1 MELPNLDKILSLKSN
16 PKEFTTFSAQM
27 ELMSTRDIVKWAL
40 NTFDTSI
47 ALASSFGAEDV
58 VIIDMM
64 CDIKGKKTKV
74 FTLDTGRLN
83 QETYD
88 LIEKIKERYEI
99 EIIFLFPNKDEV
111 EAMLKESGPN
121 LMYKNVEN
129 RKYCCQ
135 VRKVEPLGRALL
147 DLNCWITGLRREQ
160 SVSRS
165 NTKKIEIDTA
175 NNDILKLN
183 PLADWTN
190 EQVWEYIRTNEVPY
204 NKLHDL
210 GYPSIG
216 CEPCTRA
223 VGPNDDPRSGRWWW
237 EESTVKECGLHWVT
251 AGKARDKK

>member
-1 MELPNLDKILSLKSN
+1 MELPNLDNILSLKSN
-16 PKEFTTFSAQM
+16 PKEFINFSAQM
-27 ELMSTRDIVKWAL
+27 EMMSAMDVLQWAL
-40 NTFDTSI
+40 DTFGTSI

-64 CDIKGKKTKV
+64 SGIKGKKSKI

-88 LIEKIKERYEI
+88 LIEKIHEKYEV
-99 EIIFLFPNKDEV
+99 EINFLFPDKNEV
-111 EAMLKESGPN
+111 EAMLRENGPN
-121 LMYKNVEN
+121 LMYKSVEN

-135 VRKVEPLGRALL
+135 VRKVEPLSRALH

-165 NTKKIEIDTA
+165 NIKKIEIDVT
-175 NNDILKLN
+175 NKHILKLN

-190 EQVWEYIRTNEVPY
+190 KQVWEYIKSHEVPY

-216 CEPCTRA
+216 CQPCTRA

-237 EESTVKECGLHWVT
+237 EQSTVKECGLHWDSK
-251 AGKARDKK
+251 GKIRR

>member
-1 MELPNLDKILSLKSN
+1 MELPNLDIILSLKSN
-16 PKEFTTFSAQM
+16 PKEFVNLSAQM
-27 ELMSTRDIVKWAL
+27 EIMPAKDITKWAL
-40 NTFDTSI
+40 DTFDTGI

-64 CDIKGKKTKV
+64 WSIKGKKFKV

-88 LIEKIKERYEI
+88 LIEQIKERYEI

-111 EAMLKESGPN
+111 EAMLKENGPN
-121 LMYKNVEN
+121 LMYKSVEN

-147 DLNCWITGLRREQ
+147 GLNCWITGLRREQ
-160 SVSRS
+160 SISRS
-165 NTKKIEIDTA
+165 DIKKIEIDVT
-175 NNDILKLN
+175 NNYILKLN

-190 EQVWEYIRTNEVPY
+190 EQVWEYIKDNEVPY

-237 EESTVKECGLHWVT
+237 EESTVKECGLHWD
-251 AGKARDKK
+251 AKGKIRR

>member
-1 MELPNLDKILSLKSN
+1 MELPNLDIILSLKSN
-16 PKEFTTFSAQM
+16 AEEFVNLSEQM
-27 ELMSTRDIVKWAL
+27 EMMPANDIIKWAL
-40 NTFDTSI
+40 DIFDTGI

-64 CDIKGKKTKV
+64 WNIKGKKFKV

-88 LIEKIKERYEI
+88 LIEKIRGRYEI
-99 EIIFLFPNKDEV
+99 EIIFLFPDKDEV
-111 EAMLKESGPN
+111 EAMLKKNGPN
-121 LMYKNVEN
+121 LMYKSVEN

-135 VRKVEPLGRALL
+135 VRKIEPLGRALL
-147 DLNCWITGLRREQ
+147 GLNCWITGLRREQ

-165 NTKKIEIDTA
+165 NVKKIEIDVT
-175 NNDILKLN
+175 NNYILKLN
-183 PLADWTN
+183 PLADWN
-190 EQVWEYIRTNEVPY
+190 NKQVWDYIKSNEVPY

-237 EESTVKECGLHWVT
+237 EESTVKECGLHWDT
-251 AGKARDKK
+251 KGKIRR

>member
-1 MELPNLDKILSLKSN
+1 M
-16 PKEFTTFSAQM
+16 
-27 ELMSTRDIVKWAL
+27 
-40 NTFDTSI
+40 
-47 ALASSFGAEDV
+47 
-58 VIIDMM
+58 
-64 CDIKGKKTKV
+64 KV

-147 DLNCWITGLRREQ
+147 DLDCWITGLRREQ
-160 SVSRS
+160 SVSRN
-165 NTKKIEIDTA
+165 NTKKIEIDTT
-175 NNDILKLN
+175 NNDIFKLN

-190 EQVWEYIRTNEVPY
+190 EQVWKI
-204 NKLHDL
+204 
-210 GYPSIG
+210 
-216 CEPCTRA
+216 
-223 VGPNDDPRSGRWWW
+223 
-237 EESTVKECGLHWVT
+237 
-251 AGKARDKK
+251 